1 MERSAHHEGMNNNH
15 TKRVQADDTLVSI
28 LEAIQENRGATASE
42 IADTVGVSKS
52 TAYRHLTTLHDHRLV
67 TKQNGTYDLGLR
79 FLDLGGYAREQI
91 PVFGDIKSTLKNI
104 AEETGEFVG
113 FLVEEDGLGVY
124 VQSEMGNKGV
134 QNEVRIG
141 RHVHLHQS
149 AAGKAILGSLPEQ
162 RVEEIIDEHGLPPK
176 TSETITDNDVLQ
188 ENLATIRERGYAYAR
203 GEHTEGLWAV
213 GVPVHDRSNQ
223 VAGGILVAGPTHRMQ
238 GDWFDQG
245 LPEYLKGTVKEF
257 QLNLSFS

>member
-1 MERSAHHEGMNNNH
+1 MNDDQ

-28 LEAIQENRGATASE
+28 LETVQDNGGATASE
-42 IADTVGVSKS
+42 IADVVDVSKS

-67 TKQNGTYDLGLR
+67 TKQNGSYDLGLR
-79 FLDLGGYAREQI
+79 FLDLGGYVREQNT
-91 PVFGDIKSTLKNI
+91 VFRDIRPTLKNI
-104 AEETGEFVG
+104 AEETGEFVC

-124 VQSEMGNKGV
+124 LHSEMGNKGV
-134 QNEVRIG
+134 RNDVRIG

-162 RVEEIIDEHGLPPK
+162 RIEEIIDEHGLPAK
-176 TSETITDNDVLQ
+176 TSKTVTDSDAFRK
-188 ENLATIRERGYAYAR
+188 ELATVRERGHAYAR
-203 GEHTEGLWAV
+203 GDHTEGLWAV
-213 GVPVHDRSNQ
+213 GVPVHDRSDQ

-238 GDWFDQG
+238 GEWFEQG

-257 QLNLSFS
+257 ELNLSFS

>member
-1 MERSAHHEGMNNNH
+1 MNNDQ

-28 LEAIQENRGATASE
+28 LEAIQDTRGATASE
-42 IADTVGVSKS
+42 IADIVGVSKS

-67 TKQNGTYDLGLR
+67 TKQNGTYDLSLR
-79 FLDLGGYAREQI
+79 FLDLGGYAREQNT
-91 PVFGDIKSTLKNI
+91 VFGDIKPTLKNI

-124 VQSEMGNKGV
+124 LHGEMGNKGV
-134 QNEVRIG
+134 QNDVRIG

-162 RVEEIIDEHGLPPK
+162 RVEEIIDEHGLPAK
-176 TSETITDNDVLQ
+176 TPETITDRDHLK
-188 ENLATIRERGYAYAR
+188 EELATIRNRRYAYAR
-203 GEHTEGLWAV
+203 DEHTDGLWAV
-213 GVPVHDRSNQ
+213 GVPVHDRTDQ
-223 VAGGILVAGPTHRMQ
+223 VAGAILVAGPTHRMH
-238 GDWFDQG
+238 GEWFEQG

-257 QLNLSFS
+257 ELNHSFS